1 MLVPMKEIL
10 EKAREQKYGVIAPNV
25 INEDTARA
33 CIEAAVELDAPL
45 ILDFGFVFHKDIVY
59 LGRIIEYL
67 ANQVSVPIALNLD
80 HGATFE
86 QAVWAIRAGFTS
98 IMVDRSTA
106 PLEQNIRET
115 KEIVKMAHA
124 VNVSV
129 EAELGH
135 VGEGKMYGDSVKGLY
150 TDVEEAQS
158 FVTKTGID
166 CLAVAVGTAHGQYNG
181 LPHLNFE
188 LLNELNQKLL
198 IPLVLHGGSGTGDA
212 NLVKAIKCGITK
224 INIATDLFTAAIDEG
239 NQLGESYMIYHRLQK
254 GFKDR
259 LIYYMKLAGQ
269 AGKAGKAS
277 N

>member
-98 IMVDRSTA
+98 VMVDRSTA

-269 AGKAGKAS
+269 AGKAS